1 MSPAIKPNYHQ
12 TPLDEVRERTRV
24 DEEGHVYVRSA
35 SESGEEAY
43 VGQFSAGDAE
53 AALQYFTR
61 KFDDLYNRALLLRAR
76 VATQADSAGA
86 LRSSQSTLS
95 KELEKGTWV
104 GDVVELRGILEEIG
118 RGIDGIAAAEKKQ
131 SDEALAAKAAAR
143 EEIVRAAEDLAA
155 VDPDAQHWKSA
166 QERMNALFEQW
177 KTEQRNPPRLPKSQ
191 EDPLWKRFRE
201 ARSTFER
208 HRKAFF
214 VRRDKEAADIKRAKE
229 ELIAEA
235 EKLQDSK
242 DFGPTTKAYHRL
254 MDRWK
259 EQGRGPRKTEDAQW
273 ARFRAAQDVF
283 FSTRDEA
290 NAKVEAEYAEN
301 LKEKE
306 EILGKLR
313 DLMPFT
319 KPAAVRERY
328 FALIEAWDAA
338 GKVPRGDIK
347 RMERA
352 IGEVQDAFREA
363 EGATRSPRESAR
375 NDRQSEMIDQLEET
389 ISQLEIELAQA
400 DSDGDAKRRRE
411 AEEALAARRSWLKM
425 LTSS

>member
-12 TPLDEVRERTRV
+12 SSLDEVRARTRV
-24 DEEGHVYVRSA
+24 DEEGHVYVLPT
-35 SESGEEAY
+35 SEGAEEAY

-76 VATQADSAGA
+76 VATQADSASA
-86 LRSSQSTLS
+86 LRSSRATLS
-95 KELEKGTWV
+95 KELEGGTWV
-104 GDVVELRGILEEIG
+104 GDVAGLRGILEEITE
-118 RGIDGIAAAEKKQ
+118 GIEGIAAAEKKQ
-131 SDEALAAKAAAR
+131 TDEALSAKVAVR
-143 EEIVRAAEDLAA
+143 EEIVRAAEELAA
-155 VDPDAQHWKSA
+155 ADPDRQHWKSA
-166 QERMNALFEQW
+166 QERMSELFEQW
-177 KTEQRNPPRLPKSQ
+177 KTEQRTPPRLPKPV

-208 HRKAFF
+208 HRKGFF

-235 EKLQDSK
+235 EKLQHST

-283 FSTRDEA
+283 FSARDAA
-290 NAKVEAEYAEN
+290 NAKVDAEYAEN
-301 LKEKE
+301 LKKKE

-313 DLMPFT
+313 ELMPFT
-319 KPAAVRERY
+319 KPEAVRERY
-328 FALIEAWDAA
+328 FTLIEAWDAA
-338 GKVPRGDIK
+338 GKVPRGDVK

-352 IGEVQDAFREA
+352 IGEVQEAFREA

-375 NDRQSEMIDQLEET
+375 NDRQSQMIDQLEET
-389 ISQLEIELAQA
+389 ISQLETDVAQA
-400 DSDGDAKRRRE
+400 DSDGDDKLKRE
-411 AEEALAARRSWLKM
+411 AEEALAARRSWLQM